1 MWSQAQG
8 RTLQV
13 SRNAESVRRTRR
25 RVREADIGRISVFS
39 FGVALICDLM

>member
-13 SRNAESVRRTRR
+13 SRNAESIRKTGR
-25 RVREADIGRISVFS
+25 RVREAEMGRISIFS